1 MKVEP
6 AGRVPAD
13 YLDVNLLPFCTTH
26 IPDKAERRGV
36 LQPTEERGKDPR
48 SGGEGGAGGRR
59 KESLW
64 MILHFNYLCKN
75 TQPGLLGGTVSRF
88 FISRAVVS
96 RSSQP
101 CAAQLAVP
109 AAAMWE
115 RQPPHRRPSTHPSS
129 FILLMDIPAQTSAS
143 LPDCNPLN
151 FNSLYI

>member
-1 MKVEP
+1 MKW
-6 AGRVPAD
+6 AGCVPAD
-13 YLDVNLLPFCTTH
+13 CLDVNLLPFCTTRN
-26 IPDKAERRGV
+26 PDKAAASSVVPSSRWKIVARG
-36 LQPTEERGKDPR
+36 EH
-48 SGGEGGAGGRR
+48 GAGGRW
-59 KESLW
+59 KQSLW
-64 MILHFNYLCKN
+64 MILHFNFLCKN
-75 TQPGLLGGTVSRF
+75 TQPGLLGETVSRF

-115 RQPPHRRPSTHPSS
+115 QQAHPHRRPSTHPSS

>member
-1 MKVEP
+1 MV
-6 AGRVPAD
+6 
-13 YLDVNLLPFCTTH
+13 
-26 IPDKAERRGV
+26 
-36 LQPTEERGKDPR
+36 Q
-48 SGGEGGAGGRR
+48 GGRE
-59 KESLW
+59 KSLW

-115 RQPPHRRPSTHPSS
+115 QQPPHRRPSTHPSS